1 MKEQLEAQ
9 GLYEKLTP
17 IELAAEVFEAFQG
30 LPAVSDYMI
39 VRYLHRG
46 SGNHIGDKEVLHDS
60 VIIDKKLDHA
70 LKFWNGER
78 EAATVK
84 GRDRWKC
91 NYCEYRGIYCTL

>member
-9 GLYEKLTP
+9 GLYDKLTP
-17 IELAAEVFEAFQG
+17 VELMADVFEAFKK
-30 LPAVSDYMI
+30 LPSISDYLI

-46 SGNHIGDKEVLHDS
+46 SGDHIGDKVVLHDPD
-60 VIIDKKLDHA
+60 IIDKQLDHA

-84 GRDRWKC
+84 SRDRWKC
-91 NYCEYRGIYCTL
+91 NYCEYRGVYCTL